1 MTAADP
7 GSRSGVHEHPGPQ
20 GQGCTNSPAR
30 RPRPPSGLPLRDRPG
45 SRARPSPGAPAR
57 RRSRSTEK
65 RRHPVRGCRRFALRR
80 SEATRGKGPARPEVT
95 GGTREACAEMTG
107 GTEKS
112 SGARTEWSAK
122 NVAQS
127 TLLRLRRK
135 EIRVTAGKPDRG
147 AVHGSPPM
155 DRTRLTPVG
164 YGAAPSPTAAEHIKP
179 PTAFTCSSGGHRMR
193 TRRRTASSVN
203 RNGARPFTSGRNPV
217 VTSCDGPHTLRWG
230 QLRMQQVG
238 E

>member
-1 MTAADP
+1 MVRGARTPRTSGAGLHEQPCPPTTAAERP
-7 GSRSGVHEHPGPQ
+7 APPGPPRQ
-20 GQGCTNSPAR
+20 PSPALTG
-30 RPRPPSGLPLRDRPG
+30 RPGPAAAPEHREAAAPCAGVPPLRF
-45 SRARPSPGAPAR
+45 AP
-57 RRSRSTEK
+57 T
-65 RRHPVRGCRRFALRR
+65 
-80 SEATRGKGPARPEVT
+80 EVT
-95 GGTREACAEMTG
+95 GGKGPGAAGCDRRYGRGVRGNDRRYGEAV
-107 GTEKS
+107 
-112 SGARTEWSAK
+112 RSAHRMSTK

-127 TLLRLRRK
+127 TLLRLMRK

-164 YGAAPSPTAAEHIKP
+164 YGAAPSPTAAEHTKP

-193 TRRRTASSVN
+193 TRRRTASSVK

-230 QLRMQQVG
+230 ELRMQQVG